1 MMGSPIKR
9 HGTTKHSCLP
19 VLFIVIVCL
28 LATSS
33 CAKWNYKISGFGAA
47 HFFPNTKYF
56 RQYDI
61 KKPEGRERN
70 GIGFGFEVQRFKN
83 FAFSVS
89 GVFLQSLNK
98 KYLGCSVDSNGC
110 CINNEMNAEYIETD
124 SLSYF
129 DLDLKYYFY
138 TKANFH
144 FYGGIGFGTQ
154 HLDSTN
160 NEPKNYIFSGFD
172 IPYPIGNWTH
182 SFLAGM
188 EYQFKNGVGI
198 FTTYRFRVY
207 DGYKFLGL
215 SGYNGKDSDGDVA
228 GLNWYGHEIT
238 LGISYNFT
246 PEY

>member
-1 MMGSPIKR
+1 MKKGSFIKR
-9 HGTTKHSCLP
+9 HGTNYYPCRP

-89 GVFLQSLNK
+89 GVFLEDLHK
-98 KYLGCSVDSNGC
+98 KYLGCSPDSSWVC
-110 CINNEMNAEYIETD
+110 VNNTEYKESD

-144 FYGGIGFGTQ
+144 FYGGIGFGSQ

-160 NEPKNYIFSGFD
+160 NEPPGIFNFD
-172 IPYPIGNWTH
+172 LFDVPYPLGNWTH
-182 SFLAGM
+182 SYLTGM
-188 EYQFKNGVGI
+188 EYQFKNGLGI

-215 SGYNGKDSDGDVA
+215 FGNNGKDSDGDVA

-238 LGISYNFT
+238 FGISYNWT
-246 PEY
+246 PEYF